1 MQQIQVPAQSRERRP
16 QFVRDVCDK
25 VPLHLEG
32 IFHFLKDILQMSE
45 HGVER
50 IYQLTNFIGRT
61 RIIHATCEVTFVA
74 DLLRNL

>member
-25 VPLHLEG
+25 VPLQLEDV
-32 IFHFLKDILQMSE
+32 FHFLKGILQTSE